1 MDKKAIN
8 DEISRYWTEG
18 SDDYD
23 SHHAHGL
30 QSEEEK
36 QAWLDF
42 LKKIIPSGSKKILDV
57 GAGTGFLT
65 LLLAELGYEVRSLDL
80 SEGMQDKAKRKAKE
94 SGLEDKISFVIGDAE
109 DTKEPSDAY
118 DVVINRHLL
127 WTLPHPYEDMKEWL
141 RVTKPGGAVI
151 VIDGDWAN
159 QSTELKKKIEEK
171 KKAEGENGHGGRKY
185 SDELKDVLPLNS
197 GQKRP
202 ADFIAMVKDDGYEV
216 DVYDLAN
223 VEVVEKKLFR
233 EDLYIQ
239 SDEYRRDAYFIHKPL

>member
-1 MDKKAIN
+1 M
-8 DEISRYWTEG
+8 T
-18 SDDYD
+18 
-23 SHHAHGL
+23 GL
-30 QSEEEK
+30 IK
-36 QAWLDF
+36 VLN
-42 LKKIIPSGSKKILDV
+42 L
-57 GAGTGFLT
+57 
-65 LLLAELGYEVRSLDL
+65 R
-80 SEGMQDKAKRKAKE
+80 KR
-94 SGLEDKISFVIGDAE
+94 
-109 DTKEPSDAY
+109 
-118 DVVINRHLL
+118 
-127 WTLPHPYEDMKEWL
+127 L
-141 RVTKPGGAVI
+141 RKR
-151 VIDGDWAN
+151 
-159 QSTELKKKIEEK
+159 